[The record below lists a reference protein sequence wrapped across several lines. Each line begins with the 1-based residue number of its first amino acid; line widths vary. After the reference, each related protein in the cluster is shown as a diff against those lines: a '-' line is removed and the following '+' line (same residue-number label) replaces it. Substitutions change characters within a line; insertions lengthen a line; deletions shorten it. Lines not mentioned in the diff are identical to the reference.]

1 MSNEKGEAMFSVVFV
16 IASFTALVGITVIA
30 VESHHAPLMADDEMT
45 VIISKRRNDE

>member
-1 MSNEKGEAMFSVVFV
+1 MFSVVFV